1 MIDQTDPG
9 ARSDALAGVSRAAG
23 AAGLVTSAI
32 TRRVTPD
39 PAADCPEGASAL
51 APLLA
56 SSAWSPSF
64 PTPAELSI
72 AAAEFAGRV
81 TPWDGRSEGKRARIV
96 IAPGAVQ
103 LAVTDPGRAHAR
115 SEYLSDKWVDSWAG
129 LDASTYGLDFDGS
142 ALVDSADPHFLGERG
157 GEPGAQI
164 EGWSRRSR
172 SRMIHRLAELDYSPL
187 VADGALPAMI
197 TLTYPGD
204 WLTVAPTGAAV
215 KKHLDQLRKRFE
227 RAWGAPLACVWKL
240 EFQRRGAPHVHMLM
254 VPPAGL
260 AGSVRAA
267 DHALK
272 LAAWESARSAGD
284 PAPGPRPRY
293 RSACAD
299 GARFGVWL
307 SENWA
312 DIVDHPDAEERRKH
326 VAAGTGIDY
335 AQGTKSLDPKR
346 LAVYFSKH
354 GTFAAKDYQHNVPAE
369 WQEPGNGP
377 GRFWGYWQ
385 LEPLRVV
392 QELTHDEYQLIAR
405 TLRKRAQRA
414 RVWDTSTGS
423 YRWVKAMQRKTVIR
437 QRTRILDTEPTE
449 RGSRVVAAEVLGT
462 RTRSVRVPV
471 RRFTRSS
478 GYVCVNDGPS
488 VALALARVLPLRSD
502 APAPTPRQARLTA
515 LLDELRVKN
524 A

>member
-1 MIDQTDPG
+1 MIDQSDPG

-39 PAADCPEGASAL
+39 PAAGCPDGASAL

-115 SEYLSDKWVDSWAG
+115 SEYLADKWNGSEDGTWAHM
-129 LDASTYGLDFDGS
+129 DASTYDHDTGR
-142 ALVDSADPHFLGERG
+142 FLGEG
-157 GEPGAQI
+157 CGESGAQI
-164 EGWSRRSR
+164 EGWSARSR

-204 WLTVAPTGAAV
+204 WLTVAPTGASV

-227 RAWGAPLACVWKL
+227 RAWGSKLACVWKL

-260 AGSVRAA
+260 AGSGRAA

-272 LAAWESARSAGD
+272 LAAWEAAKSAGD

-293 RSACAD
+293 RSACAED
-299 GARFGVWL
+299 ARFGVWL

-377 GRFWGYWQ
+377 GRFWGYWH

-423 YRWVKAMQRKTVIR
+423 YRWVKAMQRKTVVR
-437 QRTRILDTEPTE
+437 QRTRVLDTEPTE

-488 VALALARVLPLRSD
+488 VALDLARVLPLC
-502 APAPTPRQARLTA
+502 AEPAVSSRRQRLAVLLEAQRARNSG
-515 LLDELRVKN
+515 V
-524 A
+524 